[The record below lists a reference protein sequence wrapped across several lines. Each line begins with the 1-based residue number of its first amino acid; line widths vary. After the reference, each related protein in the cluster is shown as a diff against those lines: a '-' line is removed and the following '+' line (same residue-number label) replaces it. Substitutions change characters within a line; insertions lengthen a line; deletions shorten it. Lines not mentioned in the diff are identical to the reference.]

1 MANTSAAY
9 GDAHDAA
16 AIFRRLATRA
26 PRASSSSAP
35 SNPAVGTR
43 LLLEDEYAR
52 HWEIRL
58 GPGERIGFH
67 RHVLDYVW
75 TCVTGGAAVS
85 HTGDGKTLEVTY
97 AIGETRRLSFGPGEW
112 MVHDLV
118 NVGDAELIFTTV
130 EYLRSANEALPLGE
144 ERAAA

>member
-1 MANTSAAY
+1 MAILPPFADWPRELREELEQRSA
-9 GDAHDAA
+9 
-16 AIFRRLATRA
+16 
-26 PRASSSSAP
+26 S
-35 SNPAVGTR
+35 PAVGTR

-58 GPGERIGFH
+58 APGDRIGFH

-75 TCVTGGAAVS
+75 TCVTGGAALS
-85 HTGDGKTLEVTY
+85 HTGSGETLEVSY
-97 AIGETRRLSFGPGEW
+97 VVGETRRLSFGLGEW

-130 EYLRSANEALPLGE
+130 EYLGSANEALPLDE

>member
-1 MANTSAAY
+1 MAPLPFADWPRELREELEQRSA
-9 GDAHDAA
+9 
-16 AIFRRLATRA
+16 
-26 PRASSSSAP
+26 
-35 SNPAVGTR
+35 NPAVGTR

-58 GPGERIGFH
+58 APGERIGFH

-85 HTGDGKTLEVTY
+85 HTGSGETLEVTY
-97 AIGETRRLSFGPGEW
+97 GVGETRRLSFRPGES

-118 NVGDAELIFTTV
+118 NVGAAELIFTTV
-130 EYLRSANEALPLGE
+130 EYLGSANQALPLGAE
-144 ERAAA
+144 SAAA